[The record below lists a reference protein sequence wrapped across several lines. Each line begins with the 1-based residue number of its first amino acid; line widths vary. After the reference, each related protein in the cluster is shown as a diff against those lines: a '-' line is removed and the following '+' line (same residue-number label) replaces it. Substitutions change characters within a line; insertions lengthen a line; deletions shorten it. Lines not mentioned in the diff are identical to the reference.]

1 MSLVIPDVIIL
12 RGAPGVGKSTL
23 AKELAQHFPEGVR
36 IEVDTLRGMVIS
48 VDWTNQ
54 QEHKELLQVA
64 AQLTRQFLGLGF
76 KPVLVVDTF
85 SGDKVKEFLDT
96 VNNPDLGLQVKAFAL
111 HASPEVLARRLAAR
125 PQDQFRD
132 LAVSKKLNSDVL
144 KIPRPADILLDTSNQ
159 TAQQLAEAL
168 INALNEV
175 GKSSGGGR
183 GNGSRK

>member
-1 MSLVIPDVIIL
+1 MSLVIPEVIIL

-23 AKELAQHFPEGVR
+23 AKELAQHFPKGVR

-54 QEHKELLQVA
+54 QEYKDLLQIA

-76 KPVLVVDTF
+76 KPILVVDTF
-85 SGDKVKEFLDT
+85 SGDKLKEFLDA
-96 VNNPDLGLQVKAFAL
+96 VNNPDLGLKVKTFAL
-111 HASPEVLARRLAAR
+111 HASPEVLAQRLAAR

-144 KIPRPADILLDTSNQ
+144 KILRPADTLLDTSNQ
-159 TAQQLAEAL
+159 TAQQLADAL
-168 INALNEV
+168 VKVLNED
-175 GKSSGGGR
+175 GNPSGGGR
-183 GNGSRK
+183 GSGPRN